1 MWVRKFRPEDL
12 NKQHQSL
19 TEISL
24 SLSSSSTM
32 PRATTDRFVRAHQP
46 SAKASGSK
54 EKADGSTQTHNPI
67 FNTERFG
74 QHILK
79 NPLVAQG

>member
-1 MWVRKFRPEDL
+1 
-12 NKQHQSL
+12 
-19 TEISL
+19 
-24 SLSSSSTM
+24 M
-32 PRATTDRFVRAHQP
+32 PRATTDRFIRAHQP
-46 SAKASGSK
+46 SAKASSSK
-54 EKADGSTQTHNPI
+54 TAASTHSDSSAVHNPI